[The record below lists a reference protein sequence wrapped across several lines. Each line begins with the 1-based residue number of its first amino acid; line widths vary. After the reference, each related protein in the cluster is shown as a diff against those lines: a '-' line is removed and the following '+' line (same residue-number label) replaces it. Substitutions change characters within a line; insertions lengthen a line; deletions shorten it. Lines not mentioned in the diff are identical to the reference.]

1 MADCPGAAPH
11 ADARRAYMKLAL
23 GEAEKAL
30 AAAEIPVGCVI
41 VRDSDGSVVGR
52 GHNNT
57 VATGNATRHAEFEA
71 IDDALQHA
79 GAGAT
84 PAELFAGC
92 TLYVTCE
99 PCVMCAAAVRYAGF
113 RKVCFG
119 CRNEKFGGCGSA
131 LPIHRTP
138 DGSRGFEIEEG
149 VMSAEAVMILRSFY
163 ANENTNAPQPR
174 KRQRPVSAAPVEGA
188 T

>member
-1 MADCPGAAPH
+1 MSAAP
-11 ADARRAYMKLAL
+11 ARSKELAKVDAFMRLAL
-23 GEAEKAL
+23 GEAKQAL

-41 VRDSDGSVVGR
+41 VRDADGVVVGR

-71 IDDALQHA
+71 IDNALRRA
-79 GAGAT
+79 GPGAT

-99 PCVMCAAAVRYAGF
+99 PCVMCAAAVRFAGF
-113 RKVCFG
+113 RRVCFG
-119 CRNEKFGGCGSA
+119 CRNDKFGGCGSA

-149 VMSAEAVMILRSFY
+149 VLGAEAVMLLRSFY
-163 ANENTNAPQPR
+163 ANENINAPQPR
-174 KRQRPVSAAPVEGA
+174 KRHRPASGSAPGQE
-188 T
+188 